1 MKKILTTVS
10 LVVMVAL
17 VCALCSCSLLGGS
30 KLTFVEEGDGYAVT
44 GRGDDTNTA
53 LEIPAEYKG
62 KPVVAIGM
70 DAFAVGYMDET
81 PQIQSVTIPDTV
93 KTIGSGAFQSCKE
106 LTSVVIPEGVTVI
119 NQYTFADCTSLTS
132 VTLPST
138 ITKIGQGAFAGC
150 SSLASINIPASV
162 TIIDT
167 QAFEGCSSL
176 GEITLPDGLI
186 AIGIDTFG
194 GCTNLKV
201 SSLPDSLLE
210 IADYAFEGC
219 TALTGELTIPS
230 TTEILGK
237 GIFNETSE
245 DLVVNVSYDTVAP
258 ENWNE
263 NWHGGMAGKAI
274 NTSEAY
280 YQNVVVP
287 NQEATK
293 GLQESLEAL
302 RASYESYNETIEGM
316 VAVLN
321 AMKSNASINPS
332 DYLLQN
338 INDYQRQIQDVRNSQ
353 NDLGR
358 LISEKEEELKAYKI
372 TNQLN

>member
-1 MKKILTTVS
+1 MRKILTTVS
-10 LVVMVAL
+10 LCMLAL
-17 VCALCSCSLLGGS
+17 LLCALCSCSLFGGS
-30 KLTFVEEGDGYAVT
+30 KLTFVEEGDGYAVS

-62 KPVVAIGM
+62 KPVVAIGSE
-70 DAFAVGYMDET
+70 AFAVSYMDEA
-81 PQIQSVTIPDTV
+81 PKLQSVTIPDTV
-93 KTIGSGAFQSCKE
+93 TTIGARAFSGCDE
-106 LTSVVIPEGVTVI
+106 LTSVVIPEGVTTI
-119 NQYTFADCTSLTS
+119 QAYTFAGCTSLTS

-138 ITKIGQGAFAGC
+138 VTKIGQGAFSGC
-150 SSLASINIPASV
+150 TALANINIPASV

-186 AIGIDTFG
+186 AIGINTFE
-194 GCTNLKV
+194 GCANLKI

-219 TALTGELTIPS
+219 TALTGELTIPN
-230 TTEILGK
+230 TTEILGT

-245 DLVVNVSYDTVAP
+245 DLVVKVSYDAQPP
-258 ENWNE
+258 ENWSE
-263 NWHGGMAGKAI
+263 TWYGGMAGKAI
-274 NTSEAY
+274 NTSDVY

-293 GLQESLEAL
+293 GLQEAIESLK
-302 RASYESYNETIEGM
+302 ASYEAYNETIEGM

-321 AMKSNASINPS
+321 TMKSNAAINPS
-332 DYLLQN
+332 EYQLQAIYDYQDQ
-338 INDYQRQIQDVRNSQ
+338 INDTKRAQS
-353 NDLGR
+353 DLAR